1 MFKTIETHKVGVF
14 RDHFST
20 PDMINGP
27 GHELEK
33 HPQDIYFDINDWV
46 QSKEFPIIFT
56 LKENVYHFYCSKCNH
71 WYSLMFTFAYIKSH
85 IKSKHLIKTNAVQE
99 LNENEDLMESLN
111 PEIPIEIDK
120 LISDKYKS
128 MILKTGRPFAMV
140 ENADMKSVLKF
151 LYFIYDINKLYFIH
165 CC

>member
-1 MFKTIETHKVGVF
+1 MFKIIETHKVGVF

-27 GHELEK
+27 GPELEK

-46 QSKEFPIIFT
+46 QCKEFPIIFT

-71 WYSLMFTFAYIKSH
+71 WYSLSSTFGNIKSH